1 MRYELRTT
9 FDVHFTGGVSSSGGA
24 IDNSDR
30 LLRWLYEYLP
40 TKATLGSDL
49 VLPRWVGSRY
59 NDDPTTFQVITWY
72 RDVFAATADR
82 LRIVAGFDE
91 APVAVKTAIGDS
103 LRFEVFRVFGDADL
117 VDWADPT
124 KPKITFP

>member
-9 FDVHFTGGVSSSGGA
+9 FTVGFSEAVSGSGGA
-24 IDNSDR
+24 IDNPDR

-59 NDDPTTFQVITWY
+59 NDDPTMLQVITWY

-82 LRIVAGFDE
+82 LRIVDAVAE
-91 APVAVKTAIGDS
+91 APDAVRAAVGDS
-103 LRFEVFRVFGDADL
+103 LRFEVFRVFGEAEL

-124 KPKITFP
+124 KPKITWP

>member
-9 FDVHFTGGVSSSGGA
+9 IGVVEPAKLDPQNA
-24 IDNSDR
+24 INTSDK

-40 TKATLGSDL
+40 TKATLRSDL
-49 VLPRWVGSRY
+49 GPPSWFGSRY
-59 NDDPTTFQVITWY
+59 TESAVRFVLVTYY

-82 LRIVAGFDE
+82 LRIERAVETLPDPVGLALKPLEFD
-91 APVAVKTAIGDS
+91 V
-103 LRFEVFRVFGDADL
+103 LRVFGDAEL

-124 KPKITFP
+124 KPKITYP

>member
-9 FDVHFTGGVSSSGGA
+9 FEVHFTGAVSSSGGA

-82 LRIVAGFDE
+82 LRIVAAFAE
-91 APVAVKTAIGDS
+91 APEAVQMAIGDT
-103 LRFEVFRVFGDADL
+103 LRFQVFRVFGEAEL

-124 KPKITFP
+124 KPKITWP

>member
-9 FDVHFTGGVSSSGGA
+9 FTVDFSGEVSGSGGA

-49 VLPRWVGSRY
+49 VVPRWVGSRY
-59 NDDPTTFQVITWY
+59 NDDPTTLQVITWY
-72 RDVFAATADR
+72 R
-82 LRIVAGFDE
+82 
-91 APVAVKTAIGDS
+91 AVRDP
-103 LRFEVFRVFGDADL
+103 LRFEVFRVFGEAEL

-124 KPKITFP
+124 KPRITYP

>member
-1 MRYELRTT
+1 MRYELRTR
-9 FDVHFTGGVSSSGGA
+9 FTVD
-24 IDNSDR
+24 IDKLVDGEVINTSDK

-49 VLPRWVGSRY
+49 ARPRWLGGRY
-59 NDDPTTFQVITWY
+59 NDRPVTFELVTSY

-82 LRIVAGFDE
+82 LRITE
-91 APVAVKTAIGDS
+91 AVNTMPITVRPAVKGH
-103 LRFEVFRVFGDADL
+103 RFQVLRVFGDAEL

-124 KPKITFP
+124 KPKVSIP

>member
-9 FDVHFTGGVSSSGGA
+9 FTVGFDGAVSSSGEV
-24 IDNSDR
+24 IDNPDR
-30 LLRWLYEYLP
+30 LLRWMYEYLP

-59 NDDPTTFQVITWY
+59 NDRPVTFQVVTWY

-82 LRIVAGFDE
+82 IRIEDAVGE
-91 APVAVKTAIGDS
+91 APEAVNSAIKHLHFD
-103 LRFEVFRVFGDADL
+103 VFRVFSDADL

-124 KPKITFP
+124 KPRITYP

>member
-1 MRYELRTT
+1 MRYELRTRFT
-9 FDVHFTGGVSSSGGA
+9 VDVDQLVLASVINSS
-24 IDNSDR
+24 DK

-49 VLPRWVGSRY
+49 ARPRWLGGRY
-59 NDDPTTFQVITWY
+59 NERPVTFELVTTY

-82 LRIVAGFDE
+82 LRIADAVA
-91 APVAVKTAIGDS
+91 AVPPDVDLALEPLT
-103 LRFEVFRVFGDADL
+103 FELLRVFGDAEL

-124 KPKITFP
+124 KPKVSIP

>member
-1 MRYELRTT
+1 MRYELRTRFT
-9 FDVHFTGGVSSSGGA
+9 VVTTVLVKGDVINT
-24 IDNSDR
+24 SDK

-49 VLPRWVGSRY
+49 ARPRWLGGRY
-59 NDDPTTFQVITWY
+59 NERPMTFELVTCY

-82 LRIVAGFDE
+82 VRITE
-91 APVAVKTAIGDS
+91 AAAAFPDDVRPALKP
-103 LRFEVFRVFGDADL
+103 LRFELLRVFGDAEL

-124 KPKITFP
+124 KPKVSIP

>member
-9 FDVHFTGGVSSSGGA
+9 FTVDFSGEVSGSGGA

-49 VLPRWVGSRY
+49 VVPRWVGSRY
-59 NDDPTTFQVITWY
+59 NDDPTTLQVITWY

-82 LRIVAGFDE
+82 LRIVDAVDE
-91 APVAVKTAIGDS
+91 APDAVRTAVRDP
-103 LRFEVFRVFGDADL
+103 LRFEVFRVFGEAEL

-124 KPKITFP
+124 KPRITYP

>member
-9 FDVHFTGGVSSSGGA
+9 FTVDFSEEVSRSGGA

-59 NDDPTTFQVITWY
+59 NDHPTTLQVITWY

-82 LRIVAGFDE
+82 LRIVAAFAE
-91 APVAVKTAIGDS
+91 APDAVRTAIGES
-103 LRFEVFRVFGDADL
+103 MGFEVFRVFGDAEL

-124 KPKITFP
+124 KPKITWP